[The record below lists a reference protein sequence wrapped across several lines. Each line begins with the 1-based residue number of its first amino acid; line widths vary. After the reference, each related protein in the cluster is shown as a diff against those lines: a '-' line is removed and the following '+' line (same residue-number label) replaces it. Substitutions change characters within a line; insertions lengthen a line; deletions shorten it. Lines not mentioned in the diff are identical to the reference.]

1 MGRGRQGRDELFW
14 QIKTSL
20 NDLPHFCDD
29 KLEAEKKNEKKH
41 TKTTTTK
48 NVNQTNKQKRKKTPK
63 KQTKNALT
71 VKRRKMRCR
80 ILICF

>member
-48 NVNQTNKQKRKKTPK
+48 KRKPN
-63 KQTKNALT
+63 KQTKTKENT
-71 VKRRKMRCR
+71 EKTN
-80 ILICF
+80 